1 MPAYQTDTW
10 YALYAPVAISAA
22 LLEQLRSATRAALQ
36 SAALRE
42 KFLQQGA
49 EPTDPSPALLAK
61 QMRDDYARWAK
72 LVQDAQIK
80 VD

>member
-1 MPAYQTDTW
+1 
-10 YALYAPVAISAA
+10 
-22 LLEQLRSATRAALQ
+22 LERLRSATNAALQ

-49 EPTDPSPALLAK
+49 EPTDPSPALLEK
-61 QMRDDYARWAK
+61 QMREDYARWAR
-72 LVQDAQIK
+72 LVNEAKIK

>member
-10 YALYAPVAISAA
+10 YALYAPVGIAA
-22 LLEQLRSATRAALQ
+22 PVLEQLRLATNAALQ

-49 EPTDPSPALLAK
+49 EPTDPSPALLDK
-61 QMRDDYARWAK
+61 QMREDYARWAK
-72 LVQDAQIK
+72 LVQAAKIK